1 MYQKSSL
8 ILENSIYSSAGLDAW
23 SRYAWYYWRDAY
35 SRFMVWI
42 STRIT
47 VLHMKYCAAHHV
59 MKNEMSNIAIIDWNQ
74 EGEVCLSGFS
84 DVAHAITTPQAR
96 TFRLGRTPHAPRR
109 MPKGVNGRNIWML
122 SLSQKGAGGD
132 GTHEALRKSMEDHVI
147 GADALKRQKD
157 SVAQF
162 IVHQLLVDY
171 KATTRVIGKKNKKI
185 VTNAK
190 FYTDNWLVFWTKYM
204 HYCLFGIN
212 PLDETKISVMRNFF
226 YNRNRPLA
234 VLYHAMLIGPL
245 VGLLKQALPRA
256 LRTLQK
262 STRNHRHSPRSSK
275 HRKKSN
281 SKAWVGKGHGPSYG
295 QRRYSWTDDSCR
307 YCFGISTPSEH
318 QFAKNKKIDVTK
330 VWDTKIDLNSKT
342 DVEQYIYECG
352 RLAQPVSAT
361 HRVATEPFTVKIG
374 GRDRTFP
381 TGLSMVNED
390 FWGDTLTNSII
401 KGKTCVHT
409 AWSFILLARQ
419 PMAEFVLVNIWQW
432 IWSLILSWGWVR
444 SAANYST
451 EIWMK
456 GIINDLHTTS
466 VGVFDWH
473 TSLPL
478 S

>member
-1 MYQKSSL
+1 MNQSCL
-8 ILENSIYSSAGLDAW
+8 I
-23 SRYAWYYWRDAY
+23 
-35 SRFMVWI
+35 
-42 STRIT
+42 
-47 VLHMKYCAAHHV
+47 
-59 MKNEMSNIAIIDWNQ
+59 NIAIIDWNQ

-281 SKAWVGKGHGPSYG
+281 SKA
-295 QRRYSWTDDSCR
+295 
-307 YCFGISTPSEH
+307 
-318 QFAKNKKIDVTK
+318 
-330 VWDTKIDLNSKT
+330 
-342 DVEQYIYECG
+342 
-352 RLAQPVSAT
+352 
-361 HRVATEPFTVKIG
+361 
-374 GRDRTFP
+374 
-381 TGLSMVNED
+381 
-390 FWGDTLTNSII
+390 
-401 KGKTCVHT
+401 
-409 AWSFILLARQ
+409 
-419 PMAEFVLVNIWQW
+419 
-432 IWSLILSWGWVR
+432 
-444 SAANYST
+444 
-451 EIWMK
+451 
-456 GIINDLHTTS
+456 
-466 VGVFDWH
+466 
-473 TSLPL
+473 
-478 S
+478 